1 MAGYEPLN
9 TLKPMAHD
17 VWVIDGPETRFH
29 GAPIPAR
36 ATVVR
41 LDNGNIWIHSPVR
54 LTPALRDDVA
64 ALGPVRHLIAPH
76 CDLREDICD
85 WQRAFAEARVWLV
98 PGIDPAM
105 DGETHLRPKTLGGRA
120 ETPWRGQ
127 IAQLI
132 VEGRGSFPEPVFFH
146 RASRSL
152 ILSNL
157 IHNVETD
164 RLPAWARPVVWI
176 AGADYPDGGM
186 PFIVKMRFR
195 GRTEQLTDAVE
206 TMIGWNP
213 ERIILRHGK
222 NVDRGGVEWLR
233 FVFRRHLRDREWKRL
248 LGKARGRAR

>member
-127 IAQLI
+127 ITQLLA
-132 VEGRGSFPEPVFFH
+132 EGHGFLREPVFFH
-146 RASRSL
+146 CASRSL

-176 AGADYPDGGM
+176 AGADHPRGGM
-186 PFIVKMRFR
+186 PLLVRMRFR
-195 GRTEQLTDAVE
+195 GRAKQLTDAVE

-213 ERIILRHGK
+213 ERIVPRHGK
-222 NVDRGGVEWLR
+222 IVECDGAEWLR
-233 FVFRRHLRDREWKRL
+233 RMFRRHLRDREWERL
-248 LGKARGRAR
+248 LGKVRDRN